1 MKHTF
6 YTLDT
11 FDTSDTFDTT
21 NRGVAIIDT
30 SESTNCRLLKNWYIF
45 NPAIWRP
52 LKKPTFLSLRAPT
65 IKSCGAW

>member
-11 FDTSDTFDTT
+11 YTTSNTFDTT

-30 SESTNCRLLKNWYIF
+30 SELTVYCGKTGIF
-45 NPAIWRP
+45 
-52 LKKPTFLSLRAPT
+52 
-65 IKSCGAW
+65 

>member
-21 NRGVAIIDT
+21 NRGVAIIDI
-30 SESTNCRLLKNWYIF
+30 SESTNYRLLKNWYILI
-45 NPAIWRP
+45 PQSGDR
-52 LKKPTFLSLRAPT
+52 
-65 IKSCGAW
+65 

>member
-21 NRGVAIIDT
+21 NRGVAIIDI
-30 SESTNCRLLKNWYIF
+30 SESTNCRLLKKWYILI
-45 NPAIWRP
+45 PR
-52 LKKPTFLSLRAPT
+52 SGD
-65 IKSCGAW
+65 C